1 MNPQGEV
8 TEFQQKQ
15 QNTNYELVRIFDIA
29 GLQCQNLLQ
38 NIPGIADKF
47 IFYIIPALLI

>member
-1 MNPQGEV
+1 MTPQVDV

-15 QNTNYELVRIFDIA
+15 HNAIYELVRIFDIA

-38 NIPGIADKF
+38 DIPGIAYKI

>member
-15 QNTNYELVRIFDIA
+15 QNAIYEFVRILDIN
-29 GLQCQNLLQ
+29 LSLFNLQNL
-38 NIPGIADKF
+38 F
-47 IFYIIPALLI
+47 